1 MSTGSEWVC
10 GWGKVAT
17 KAASTQTRAAGSAG
31 EVGGAGSLQ
40 GLSLK
45 LRNLHFILND

>member
-1 MSTGSEWVC
+1 MSVRVGQGGHE
-10 GWGKVAT
+10 GWKHT
-17 KAASTQTRAAGSAG
+17 GSAG